1 MDLFLK
7 KVHRIN
13 EFNENAWLKPYN
25 DMNTD
30 LRKKAKNNFE
40 KDFLELMNNPVFGK
54 AMENIRKHRDIKLVT
69 TEKGMDYFVSEPDII
84 LQSSSQKIYWQ

>member
-69 TEKGMDYFVSEPDII
+69 TEKGTYYLVSEPDII